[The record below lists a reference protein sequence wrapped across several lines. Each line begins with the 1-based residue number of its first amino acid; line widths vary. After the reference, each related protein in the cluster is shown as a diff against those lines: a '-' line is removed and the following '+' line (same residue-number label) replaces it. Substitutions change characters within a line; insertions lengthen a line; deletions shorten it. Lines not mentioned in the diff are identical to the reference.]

1 MGLNEI
7 RIKRRIE
14 LLGLGHIGY
23 LKNKTY
29 IFDTT
34 LCLKFEVR
42 HELSSAAISKTKCES
57 EMLRLMSDEFRKT
70 VW

>member
-7 RIKRRIE
+7 HRIIRPI
-14 LLGLGHIGY
+14 IGY
-23 LKNKTY
+23 LKNTTY

-42 HELSSAAISKTKCES
+42 HELSSAAISTVKFVS
-57 EMLRLMSDEFRKT
+57 EAKRLMGDDFAKQFGEE
-70 VW
+70 

>member
-1 MGLNEI
+1 MGLNKINRII
-7 RIKRRIE
+7 RPI
-14 LLGLGHIGY
+14 IGF

-42 HELSSAAISKTKCES
+42 QELSSAAISKVKFLSETK
-57 EMLRLMSDEFRKT
+57 RLMGDEFRKT
-70 VW
+70 NW

>member
-1 MGLNEI
+1 M
-7 RIKRRIE
+7 K
-14 LLGLGHIGY
+14 
-23 LKNKTY
+23 KKTY

-42 HELSSAAISKTKCES
+42 HELSSAAISKVKFVSETK
-57 EMLRLMSDEFRKT
+57 RLMGDEFSKT